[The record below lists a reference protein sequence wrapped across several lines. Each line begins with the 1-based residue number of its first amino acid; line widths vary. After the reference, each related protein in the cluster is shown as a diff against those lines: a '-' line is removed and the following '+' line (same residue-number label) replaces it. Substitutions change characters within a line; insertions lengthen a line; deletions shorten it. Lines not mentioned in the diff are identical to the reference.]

1 MNLLLVIAYK
11 PYKADQSAHNLLDH
25 YKDSQDDDDE
35 AVTNVTWKPHS
46 NTDEALN
53 TFD

>member
-1 MNLLLVIAYK
+1 MNLLLVIANK

-25 YKDSQDDDDE
+25 YKDSQDDDE
-35 AVTNVTWKPHS
+35 TVTNVTWKPYS
-46 NTDEALN
+46 NTDEAQN